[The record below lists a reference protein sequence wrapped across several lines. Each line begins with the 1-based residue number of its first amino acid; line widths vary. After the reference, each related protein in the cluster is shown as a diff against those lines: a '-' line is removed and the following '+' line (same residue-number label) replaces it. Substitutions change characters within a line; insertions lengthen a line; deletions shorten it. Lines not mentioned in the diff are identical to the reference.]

1 MSDIKIIKVATGG
14 ASKVDSSGFFI
25 KPKQQEPSHLSQ
37 FIQKEKKQ
45 KRDDYEDEE
54 EEDKESVDSMTVSDV
69 SSATQQSQDEE
80 YTNESMTPA
89 PLPLISSSTDK
100 VSAPRISSIIKDE
113 TLNSYLEKPKVEQS
127 STESLNMSSTPISTN
142 ETVAPISPQK
152 VNNITGNDN
161 DQINNNARSTTAQPA
176 NRNDYYSDTEED
188 VIDMTDNKLYDI
200 LASVLEDEDG
210 ENVSENMSK
219 MNRNIEKII
228 TMFEAYQQNNT
239 KDEYLSKIG
248 EAIEN
253 QNKILSQIVRILE
266 KQGQPNQEGNVVVLN
281 EIKEN
286 NEKKEKQN
294 EIQNESQNNNENEK
308 NKKNKKNEKQKSS
321 SESSSESDKG
331 ENTNDTENTNDPNIK
346 KVKISESL
354 KHSTLSSK
362 KEIPLKHRIQI
373 KRKT

>member
-25 KPKQQEPSHLSQ
+25 KPKQQEPSQLSQ
-37 FIQKEKKQ
+37 FIQKEKEQEQ
-45 KRDDYEDEE
+45 KRQDYEEDE
-54 EEDKESVDSMTVSDV
+54 DSVDSMTVSDV
-69 SSATQQSQDEE
+69 SSATSKSDEE

-89 PLPLISSSTDK
+89 PLPAPLSPPQQAST
-100 VSAPRISSIIKDE
+100 PRISSIVKDE
-113 TLNSYLEKPKVEQS
+113 TLNSYLEKPKVEQPL
-127 STESLNMSSTPISTN
+127 TESLNTSSPVSNTTP
-142 ETVAPISPQK
+142 VAQVSSPQ
-152 VNNITGNDN
+152 VNNANTNVN
-161 DQINNNARSTTAQPA
+161 SNEQPNNNAQSTTAQPA
-176 NRNDYYSDTEED
+176 NRNDYYSDIEED

-219 MNRNIEKII
+219 MNRNLEKVI
-228 TMFEAYQQNNT
+228 TMFEAFQQNNT

-266 KQGQPNQEGNVVVLN
+266 KQEKPSQDGNIVVLN
-281 EIKEN
+281 E
-286 NEKKEKQN
+286 NEKHKEKQL
-294 EIQNESQNNNENEK
+294 EQKEENNNENEK
-308 NKKNKKNEKQKSS
+308 NKKHKKHEKQEKNEKSKSS

-331 ENTNDTENTNDPNIK
+331 ENTDDTENIKDPNIK
-346 KVKISESL
+346 KVKISDSI

>member
-1 MSDIKIIKVATGG
+1 MSDIKIIKVANTMGG
-14 ASKVDSSGFFI
+14 AKVDSSGFFI
-25 KPKQQEPSHLSQ
+25 KPKQQEPSQLSQ
-37 FIQKEKKQ
+37 FIQRENEKDKGLE
-45 KRDDYEDEE
+45 KYDEDE
-54 EEDKESVDSMTVSDV
+54 DSVDSMTVSDV
-69 SSATQQSQDEE
+69 SSATNKSDEE

-89 PLPLISSSTDK
+89 PYSHAQAP
-100 VSAPRISSIIKDE
+100 APRMNSIVKDE

-127 STESLNMSSTPISTN
+127 LTESLNTSSPVSNTTPISQ
-142 ETVAPISPQK
+142 VSPAQ
-152 VNNITGNDN
+152 VNNINTNGNGN
-161 DQINNNARSTTAQPA
+161 EQGNNNNSQSTTAQPA
-176 NRNDYYSDTEED
+176 TRNDYYSDTEED

-219 MNRNIEKII
+219 MNRNLEKVI

-253 QNKILSQIVRILE
+253 QNKILSQIVKALE

-281 EIKEN
+281 ENKEN
-286 NEKKEKQN
+286 NL
-294 EIQNESQNNNENEK
+294 NNELNENK
-308 NKKNKKNEKQKSS
+308 ENNKKNKKNEKPKSS

-331 ENTNDTENTNDPNIK
+331 ENPDDTEKNPDIK
-346 KVKISESL
+346 KIKVSDIL
-354 KHSTLSSK
+354 KHSTSK
-362 KEIPLKHRIQI
+362 KDTPLKHRIQI

>member
-25 KPKQQEPSHLSQ
+25 KPKQPEPSQLSQ
-37 FIQKEKKQ
+37 FIQRENEKEKKS
-45 KRDDYEDEE
+45 DDYEE
-54 EEDKESVDSMTVSDV
+54 EEDDSVDSMTVSDV
-69 SSATQQSQDEE
+69 SSATNKSDEE
-80 YTNESMTPA
+80 YTNESMTSASLPA
-89 PLPLISSSTDK
+89 PSSPQQAQAP
-100 VSAPRISSIIKDE
+100 VPRINSIVKDE

-127 STESLNMSSTPISTN
+127 STESLNVSSTPTPIAPVVPTSQTN
-142 ETVAPISPQK
+142 NSSMNSNTQE
-152 VNNITGNDN
+152 
-161 DQINNNARSTTAQPA
+161 NNNAKSTTAQPD

-210 ENVSENMSK
+210 ENVSENMAK
-219 MNRNIEKII
+219 MNRNLEKVI
-228 TMFEAYQQNNT
+228 TMFEAFQQNNA

-253 QNKILSQIVRILE
+253 QNKILSQIVKVLE
-266 KQGQPNQEGNVVVLN
+266 KQGQSNQEGNVAVLN
-281 EIKEN
+281 ENEKNKEN
-286 NEKKEKQN
+286 KEIKTQENKNNNE
-294 EIQNESQNNNENEK
+294 NENEK
-308 NKKNKKNEKQKSS
+308 NKKHEKREKPKSS
-321 SESSSESDKG
+321 SESSSESDTG

-362 KEIPLKHRIQI
+362 KEPLKHRIQI
-373 KRKT
+373 KRKV